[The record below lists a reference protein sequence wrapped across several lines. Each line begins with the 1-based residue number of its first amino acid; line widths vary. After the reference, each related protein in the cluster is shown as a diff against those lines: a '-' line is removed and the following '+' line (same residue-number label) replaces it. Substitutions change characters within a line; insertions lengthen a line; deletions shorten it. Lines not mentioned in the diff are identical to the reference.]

1 MSELQ
6 KLEEKGFK
14 FNKKF
19 GQNFIFDKNLLN
31 AIIEDSNITKN
42 DKHYDKPK

>member
-1 MSELQ
+1 MSEIDAI
-6 KLEEKGFK
+6 KTNNFK

-31 AIIEDSNITKN
+31 AIIDDSNITK
-42 DKHYDKPK
+42 KMKF